1 MGTGSD
7 PVKAKEYTK
16 ENLDLFGFAL
26 TPAEV
31 RPLGFA
37 PPPHRMPCAGPPHR
51 AQGTGR
57 SAQTQ
62 RTGAA
67 HRRNAQAPPRRP
79 AGVAAHRRSAQAQR
93 TGAVDSGGGGG
104 AQVLLINALAK
115 ARLAGPAGLGA

>member
-51 AQGTGR
+51 R
-57 SAQTQ
+57 SAQ
-62 RTGAA
+62 GAA
-67 HRRNAQAPPRRP
+67 HR
-79 AGVAAHRRSAQAQR
+79 AQR
-93 TGAVDSGGGGG
+93 TGAVDSGAVDSGVRG